1 MKHLV
6 TFTLSVL
13 TAFSLQAQTLTTHN
27 CYVRDPNASPREHN
41 IDIERQKLE
50 VEFEPAQGLVKGKV
64 THSFTVIQQRVDSI
78 FFDAPDI
85 RIKEA
90 TLNAQAMRF
99 TTNAEGVWVYPA
111 KTLNWDEK
119 HFITFT
125 YECNPRKGIYF
136 IGWHNDN
143 STKGDAFL
151 RTRNQ
156 IWTQGQGTDNRYW
169 IPSYDT
175 PNDKMLTEVLVKFD
189 QKYQVLSNGTALG
202 VKDNK
207 DGTKTWHYSMTRPH
221 ASYLLMLGIG
231 EYAVK
236 STKSRASKTPV
247 HFWYYPEFKEKVE
260 PTSIYTERMV
270 DFMEAETGMT
280 YPWESY
286 SQIMVQEFLYG
297 AMENTTATIFGDF
310 LAVDQRQFIDKNYI
324 GVNCH
329 EFVHQWFG
337 DYITARTYNDTWL
350 QESFATYYPKKFA
363 RQLYGD
369 AHYEWQ
375 KRGEQNSALD
385 ASKRDRLPV
394 GHSGGGTAR
403 VYPKGSFVIGMLNYV
418 LGEEQYKRGLNH
430 YLKKHAYG
438 NVQTNDF
445 MMAFHD
451 KLGVTL
457 DWFFDQWIYRGAE
470 PHYEVSYVDVKGNNR
485 YTQVNVKQIHV
496 VDDVVGY
503 FKMPVVFDVYYRDGT
518 KQQVKEWV
526 QGHSTTVNIPNAD
539 NRDIE
544 FVLFDPGNEILR
556 QLTFKKS
563 TPELK
568 AQALKAAHMID
579 RYDALVALREVNID
593 EKRQTLLDAYAKETF
608 HATKGEII
616 QQLSKD
622 NDSRSVELLRKAF
635 ADGDVNVRQAA
646 VNALEAKGDWVAY
659 FSQALKDSSYN
670 VIRTALTKLGEQQPA
685 NMNTWLLATD
695 NLYGHNHD
703 LRIKWLELA
712 IRNSQEN
719 YKEELIAYS
728 SRQFEFRTRNA
739 AFGTLKT
746 LNLFNEQVAANLLN
760 AAMSPNGRLKAPAV
774 ETLNYFM
781 QQHAAMQVLKQHYA
795 TANYTAEQ
803 KDLIKKAG
811 INL

>member
-1 MKHLV
+1 MKFFVSLFAMLAV
-6 TFTLSVL
+6 VQ
-13 TAFSLQAQTLTTHN
+13 LQAQTLTTHN

-41 IDIERQKLE
+41 IDMERQKLE
-50 VEFEPAQGLVKGKV
+50 VEFEPAKGLVKGKV
-64 THSFTVIQQRVDSI
+64 THSFTVIQKQVDSI
-78 FFDAPDI
+78 FFDGPGI
-85 RIKEA
+85 RIQEA
-90 TLNAQAMRF
+90 SLDAQTLRYK
-99 TTNAEGVWVYPA
+99 TNAEGVWVYPA

-119 HFITFT
+119 HFITFV

-143 STKGDAFL
+143 SNKGDAFN

-156 IWTQGQGTDNRYW
+156 IWTQGQGIDNRHW

-189 QKYQVLSNGTALG
+189 KEYQVLSNGTALG

-231 EYAVK
+231 KYAVK
-236 STKSRASKTPV
+236 STKSTASKTPV

-260 PTSIYTERMV
+260 LTSVYTERMV
-270 DFMEAETGMT
+270 DFMENETGMK

-310 LAVDQRQFIDKNYI
+310 MAVDQRQFIDKNYI

-337 DYITARTYNDTWL
+337 DFITARTYNDTWL
-350 QESFATYYPKKFA
+350 QESYATYYPKKFF

-369 AHYEWQ
+369 EHYEWQ

-385 ASKRDRLPV
+385 ASKKDRLAV
-394 GHSGGGTAR
+394 GHSNGGTAR

-430 YLKKHAYG
+430 YLKNHAYG
-438 NVQTNDF
+438 NVQTNDL

-451 KLGVTL
+451 KLGITL

-470 PHYEVSYVDVKGNNR
+470 PHYEVNYQDIKGSSR
-485 YTQVNVKQIHV
+485 YTQIHVKQIHQ
-496 VDDVVGY
+496 VDEVVGY
-503 FKMPVVFDVYYRDGT
+503 FKMPVVFEVNYTDGS
-518 KQQVKEWV
+518 KESVKEWV
-526 QGHSTTVNIPNAD
+526 QGNATTVQVLNKNNKEIA
-539 NRDIE
+539 

-563 TPELK
+563 TEELK

-579 RYDALVALREVNID
+579 RYDALLGLREVSIE
-593 EKRQTLLDAYAKETF
+593 EKRQTLVEVFNKETF
-608 HATKGEII
+608 HATRNEVISQLAKDKDGRSLEI
-616 QQLSKD
+616 
-622 NDSRSVELLRKAF
+622 LRKAF
-635 ADGDVNVRQAA
+635 TDKDVNVRQA
-646 VNALEAKGDWVAY
+646 VINALDAQGEWVEY
-659 FSQALKDSSYN
+659 FKKSLTDSSYN

-685 NMNTWLLATD
+685 EMNAWLQTTD

-712 IRNSQEN
+712 IRSGKDN
-719 YKEELIAYS
+719 YKEELIGYS

-739 AFGTLKT
+739 SFTALKS
-746 LNLFNEQVAANLLN
+746 LNLFNEQVAINLLN
-760 AAMSPNGRLKAPAV
+760 AAMSPNGRLKGPAV
-774 ETLNYFM
+774 ETLQYFM
-781 QQHAAMQVLKQHYA
+781 QQSGAMGTLKQHYNKA
-795 TANYTAEQ
+795 DYSAEQ

>member
-1 MKHLV
+1 MKFLV
-6 TFTLSVL
+6 SLFAMLAVVQ
-13 TAFSLQAQTLTTHN
+13 LQAQTLTTHN

-50 VEFEPAQGLVKGKV
+50 VEFEPAKGLVKGKV
-64 THSFTVIQQRVDSI
+64 THSFTVIQKQVDSI
-78 FFDAPDI
+78 FFDGPGI
-85 RIKEA
+85 RIKDALIDDQE
-90 TLNAQAMRF
+90 LRF
-99 TTNAEGVWVYPA
+99 QTTAEGVWVYPT
-111 KTLNWDEK
+111 KSLNWDEK
-119 HFITFT
+119 HFITFF

-143 STKGDAFL
+143 SNKGDAFN

-156 IWTQGQGTDNRYW
+156 IWTQGQGIDNRHW

-189 QKYQVLSNGTALG
+189 KEYQVLSNGTALG

-221 ASYLLMLGIG
+221 PSYLLMLGIG
-231 EYAVK
+231 KYAVK
-236 STKSRASKTPV
+236 STKSTASKTPV

-260 PTSIYTERMV
+260 LTSLYTERMV
-270 DFMEAETGMT
+270 DFVENETGMK

-310 LAVDQRQFIDKNYI
+310 MAVDQRQFIDKNYI

-337 DYITARTYNDTWL
+337 DFITARTYNDTWL
-350 QESFATYYPKKFA
+350 QESYATYYPKKFF

-369 AHYEWQ
+369 EHYEWQ

-385 ASKRDRLPV
+385 ASKKDRLAV
-394 GHSGGGTAR
+394 GHSNGGTAR

-430 YLKKHAYG
+430 YLKNHAYG
-438 NVQTNDF
+438 NVQTNDL

-451 KLGVTL
+451 KLGITL

-470 PHYEVSYVDVKGNNR
+470 PHYEVNYQDIKGSSR
-485 YTQVNVKQIHV
+485 YTQIHVKQIHQ
-496 VDDVVGY
+496 VDEVVGY
-503 FKMPVVFDVYYRDGT
+503 FKMPVVFEVNYTDGS
-518 KQQVKEWV
+518 KESVKEWV
-526 QGHSTTVNIPNAD
+526 QGNATTVQVPNKNNKEIA
-539 NRDIE
+539 

-563 TPELK
+563 TDELK

-579 RYDALVALREVNID
+579 RYDALLGLREVSIE
-593 EKRQTLLDAYAKETF
+593 EKRQTLVEVFNKENF
-608 HATKGEII
+608 HAIRNEVISQLAKDKDGRSLEI
-616 QQLSKD
+616 
-622 NDSRSVELLRKAF
+622 LRKAF
-635 ADGDVNVRQAA
+635 SDKDVNVRQAVINA
-646 VNALEAKGDWVAY
+646 VDAQGEWVEY
-659 FSQALKDSSYN
+659 FKKSLTDSSYN

-685 NMNTWLLATD
+685 EMNAWLQTTD

-712 IRNSQEN
+712 IRSGKEN
-719 YKEELIAYS
+719 YKEELIGYS

-739 AFGTLKT
+739 SFTALKS
-746 LNLFNEQVAANLLN
+746 LNLFNEQVANNLLN
-760 AAMSPNGRLKAPAV
+760 AAMSPNGRLRGPAV
-774 ETLNYFM
+774 ETLQYFM
-781 QQHAAMQVLKQHYA
+781 QQSGAMGTLKQHYNKA
-795 TANYTAEQ
+795 DYSTEQ

>member
-1 MKHLV
+1 MKFFVSLFAMLAV
-6 TFTLSVL
+6 VQ
-13 TAFSLQAQTLTTHN
+13 LQAQTLTTHN

-50 VEFEPAQGLVKGKV
+50 VEFEPAKGLVKGKV
-64 THSFTVIQQRVDSI
+64 THSFTVIQKQVDSI
-78 FFDAPDI
+78 FFDGPGI
-85 RIKEA
+85 RIQEA
-90 TLNAQAMRF
+90 SLDAQTLRYK
-99 TTNAEGVWVYPA
+99 TNAEGIWVYPA

-119 HFITFT
+119 HFITFV

-143 STKGDAFL
+143 SNKGDAFN

-156 IWTQGQGTDNRYW
+156 IWTQGQGIDNRHW

-189 QKYQVLSNGTALG
+189 KEYQVLSNGTALG

-231 EYAVK
+231 KYAVK
-236 STKSRASKTPV
+236 STKSTASKTPV

-260 PTSIYTERMV
+260 LTSVYTERMV
-270 DFMEAETGMT
+270 DFMENETGMK

-310 LAVDQRQFIDKNYI
+310 MAVDQRQFIDKNYI

-337 DYITARTYNDTWL
+337 DFITARTYNDTWL
-350 QESFATYYPKKFA
+350 QESYATYYPKKFF

-369 AHYEWQ
+369 EHYEWQ

-385 ASKRDRLPV
+385 ASKKDRLAV
-394 GHSGGGTAR
+394 GHSNGGTAR

-430 YLKKHAYG
+430 YLKNHAYG
-438 NVQTNDF
+438 NVQTNDL

-451 KLGVTL
+451 KLGITL

-470 PHYEVSYVDVKGNNR
+470 PHYEVNYQDIKGSSR
-485 YTQVNVKQIHV
+485 YTQIHVKQIHQ
-496 VDDVVGY
+496 VDEVVGY
-503 FKMPVVFDVYYRDGT
+503 FKMPVVFEVNYTDGS
-518 KQQVKEWV
+518 KESVKEWV
-526 QGHSTTVNIPNAD
+526 QGNATTVHVPNKNNKEIA
-539 NRDIE
+539 

-563 TPELK
+563 TDELK

-579 RYDALVALREVNID
+579 RYDALLGLREVSIE
-593 EKRQTLLDAYAKETF
+593 EKRQTLVEVFNKETF
-608 HATKGEII
+608 HATRNEVISQLAKDKDGRSLEI
-616 QQLSKD
+616 
-622 NDSRSVELLRKAF
+622 LRKSF
-635 ADGDVNVRQAA
+635 SDKDVNVRQAVINA
-646 VNALEAKGDWVAY
+646 VDAQGEWVEY
-659 FSQALKDSSYN
+659 FKKSLTDSSYN

-685 NMNTWLLATD
+685 EMSAWLQTTD

-712 IRNSQEN
+712 IRSGKDN
-719 YKEELIAYS
+719 YKEELIGYS

-739 AFGTLKT
+739 SFTALKS
-746 LNLFNEQVAANLLN
+746 LNLFNEQVAINLLN
-760 AAMSPNGRLKAPAV
+760 AAMSPNGRLKGPAV
-774 ETLNYFM
+774 ETLQYFM
-781 QQHAAMQVLKQHYA
+781 QQSGAMGTLKQHYNKA
-795 TANYTAEQ
+795 DYSAEQ
-803 KDLIKKAG
+803 KDLIKKSG

>member
-1 MKHLV
+1 MKFFVSLLAMLAV
-6 TFTLSVL
+6 VQ
-13 TAFSLQAQTLTTHN
+13 LQAQTLTTHN

-50 VEFEPAQGLVKGKV
+50 VEFEPAKGLVKGKV
-64 THSFTVIQQRVDSI
+64 THSFTVIQKQVDSI
-78 FFDAPDI
+78 FFDGPGI

-90 TLNAQAMRF
+90 LLDAQTLRYK
-99 TTNAEGVWVYPA
+99 TNAEGIWVYPA

-119 HFITFT
+119 HFITFV

-143 STKGDAFL
+143 SNKGDAFN

-156 IWTQGQGTDNRYW
+156 IWTQGQGIDNRHW

-189 QKYQVLSNGTALG
+189 KEYQVLSNGTALG

-207 DGTKTWHYSMTRPH
+207 DGTKTWHYSMTHPH
-221 ASYLLMLGIG
+221 PSYLLMLGIG
-231 EYAVK
+231 KYAVK
-236 STKSRASKTPV
+236 STKSTASKTPV

-260 PTSIYTERMV
+260 LTSLYTERMV
-270 DFMEAETGMT
+270 DFMENETGMK

-310 LAVDQRQFIDKNYI
+310 MAVDQRQFIDKNYI

-337 DYITARTYNDTWL
+337 DFITARTYNDTWL
-350 QESFATYYPKKFA
+350 QESYATYYPKKFF

-369 AHYEWQ
+369 EHYEWQ

-385 ASKRDRLPV
+385 ASKKDRLAV

-418 LGEEQYKRGLNH
+418 VGEEQYKRGLNH
-430 YLKKHAYG
+430 YLKNHAYG
-438 NVQTNDF
+438 NVQTNDL

-451 KLGVTL
+451 KLGITL
-457 DWFFDQWIYRGAE
+457 DWFFDQWVYRGAE
-470 PHYEVSYVDVKGNNR
+470 PHYEVNYLDVKGNSR
-485 YTQVNVKQIHV
+485 YTQINVKQIHL
-496 VDDVVGY
+496 VDEVVGY
-503 FKMPVVFDVYYRDGT
+503 FKMPVVFEVNYTDGS
-518 KQQVKEWV
+518 KESIKEWV
-526 QGHSTTVNIPNAD
+526 QGNSTTVQVPNKNNKEIA
-539 NRDIE
+539 

-563 TPELK
+563 TAELK

-579 RYDALVALREVNID
+579 RYDALLGLREVSID
-593 EKRQTLLDAYAKETF
+593 EKRETLIEVFNKETF
-608 HATKGEII
+608 HATRSEAISQLAKDKDGRSLEI
-616 QQLSKD
+616 
-622 NDSRSVELLRKAF
+622 LRKAF
-635 ADGDVNVRQAA
+635 TDKDVNVRQAA
-646 VNALEAKGDWVAY
+646 INALDAQGDWIDY
-659 FSQALKDSSYN
+659 FKKSLTDSSYN
-670 VIRTALTKLGEQQPA
+670 VIRAALTKLGEQQPA
-685 NMNTWLLATD
+685 DINTWLQSTD

-712 IRNSQEN
+712 IRSGKDNH
-719 YKEELIAYS
+719 KAELIDYS

-739 AFGTLKT
+739 SFAALKS
-746 LNLFNEQVAANLLN
+746 LNLFNEQVANNLLN
-760 AAMSPNGRLKAPAV
+760 AAMSPNGRLKGPAV
-774 ETLNYFM
+774 ETLQYFM
-781 QQHAAMQVLKQHYA
+781 QQSAAMGILKQHYNKA
-795 TANYTAEQ
+795 GYSAEQ

>member
-1 MKHLV
+1 MKFFVSLFAILAV
-6 TFTLSVL
+6 VQ
-13 TAFSLQAQTLTTHN
+13 LQAQTLTTHN

-41 IDIERQKLE
+41 IDMERQKLE
-50 VEFEPAQGLVKGKV
+50 VEFEPAKGLVKGKV
-64 THSFTVIQQRVDSI
+64 THSFTVIQKQVDSI
-78 FFDAPDI
+78 FFDGPGI
-85 RIKEA
+85 RIQEA
-90 TLNAQAMRF
+90 SLDAQTLRYK
-99 TTNAEGVWVYPA
+99 TNAEGVWVYPA

-119 HFITFT
+119 HFITFV

-143 STKGDAFL
+143 SNKGDAFN

-189 QKYQVLSNGTALG
+189 KEYQVLSNGTALG

-231 EYAVK
+231 KYAVK
-236 STKSRASKTPV
+236 STKSTASKTPV

-260 PTSIYTERMV
+260 LTSVYTERMV
-270 DFMEAETGMT
+270 DFMENETGMN

-310 LAVDQRQFIDKNYI
+310 MAVDQRQFIDKNYI

-337 DYITARTYNDTWL
+337 DFITARTYNDTWL
-350 QESFATYYPKKFA
+350 QESYATYYPKKFF

-369 AHYEWQ
+369 EHYEWQ
-375 KRGEQNSALD
+375 KRGEQNSALE
-385 ASKRDRLPV
+385 ASKKDRLAV
-394 GHSGGGTAR
+394 GHSNGGTAR

-430 YLKKHAYG
+430 YLKNHAYG
-438 NVQTNDF
+438 NVQTNDL

-451 KLGVTL
+451 KLGITL

-470 PHYEVSYVDVKGNNR
+470 PHYEVNYQDIKGNNR
-485 YTQVNVKQIHV
+485 YTQIQVKQIHQ
-496 VDDVVGY
+496 VDEVVGY
-503 FKMPVVFDVYYRDGT
+503 FKMPVVFEVNYTDGS
-518 KQQVKEWV
+518 KESVKEWV
-526 QGHSTTVNIPNAD
+526 QGNATTVHVPNKNNKEIA
-539 NRDIE
+539 

-563 TPELK
+563 TEELK

-579 RYDALVALREVNID
+579 RYDALLGLREVSIE
-593 EKRQTLLDAYAKETF
+593 EKRQTLVEVFNKETF
-608 HATKGEII
+608 HATRNEVISQLAKDKDGRSLEI
-616 QQLSKD
+616 
-622 NDSRSVELLRKAF
+622 LRKAF
-635 ADGDVNVRQAA
+635 TDKDVNVRQAVINA
-646 VNALEAKGDWVAY
+646 VDAQGEWVEY
-659 FSQALKDSSYN
+659 FKKSLTDSSYN

-685 NMNTWLLATD
+685 GMNAWLQTTD

-712 IRNSQEN
+712 IRSGKEN
-719 YKEELIAYS
+719 YKEELIGYS

-739 AFGTLKT
+739 SFTVLKS
-746 LNLFNEQVAANLLN
+746 LNLFNEQVANNLLN
-760 AAMSPNGRLKAPAV
+760 AAMSPNGRLKGPAV
-774 ETLNYFM
+774 ETLQYFM
-781 QQHAAMQVLKQHYA
+781 QQSGAMGTLKQHYNKA
-795 TANYTAEQ
+795 DYSAEQ

>member
-1 MKHLV
+1 MKFFVSL
-6 TFTLSVL
+6 FAMLAVL
-13 TAFSLQAQTLTTHN
+13 QLQAQTLTTHN

-50 VEFEPAQGLVKGKV
+50 VAFEPAKGLVKGKV
-64 THSFTVIQQRVDSI
+64 THSFTVIQKQVDSI
-78 FFDAPDI
+78 FFDGPGI
-85 RIKEA
+85 RIQEA
-90 TLNAQAMRF
+90 SLDAQTLRYK
-99 TTNAEGVWVYPA
+99 TNAEGVWVYPA

-119 HFITFT
+119 HFITFV

-143 STKGDAFL
+143 SNKGDAFN

-156 IWTQGQGTDNRYW
+156 IWTQGQGIDNRHW

-189 QKYQVLSNGTALG
+189 KEYQVLSNGTALG

-231 EYAVK
+231 KYAVK
-236 STKSRASKTPV
+236 STRSTASKTPV

-260 PTSIYTERMV
+260 LTSVYTERMV
-270 DFMEAETGMT
+270 DFMENETGMK

-310 LAVDQRQFIDKNYI
+310 MAVDQRQFIDKNYI

-337 DYITARTYNDTWL
+337 DFITARTYNDTWL
-350 QESFATYYPKKFA
+350 QESYATYYPKKFF

-369 AHYEWQ
+369 EHYEWQ
-375 KRGEQNSALD
+375 KRGEQNSALE
-385 ASKRDRLPV
+385 ASKKDRLAV
-394 GHSGGGTAR
+394 GHSNGGTAR

-430 YLKKHAYG
+430 YLKNHAYG
-438 NVQTNDF
+438 NVQTNDL

-451 KLGVTL
+451 KLGITL

-470 PHYEVSYVDVKGNNR
+470 PHYEVNYQDIKGSSR
-485 YTQVNVKQIHV
+485 YTQIHVKQIHQ
-496 VDDVVGY
+496 VDEVVGY
-503 FKMPVVFDVYYRDGT
+503 FKMPVVFEVNYTDGS
-518 KQQVKEWV
+518 KESVKEWV
-526 QGHSTTVNIPNAD
+526 QGNASSVQVPNKNNKEIA
-539 NRDIE
+539 

-563 TPELK
+563 TEELK

-579 RYDALVALREVNID
+579 RYDALLGLREVSIE
-593 EKRQTLLDAYAKETF
+593 EKRQTLVEVFNKETF
-608 HATKGEII
+608 HATRNEVISQLAKDKDGRSLEI
-616 QQLSKD
+616 
-622 NDSRSVELLRKAF
+622 LRKAF
-635 ADGDVNVRQAA
+635 SDKDVNVRQAVINA
-646 VNALEAKGDWVAY
+646 VDSQGEWVEY
-659 FSQALKDSSYN
+659 FKKSLTDSSYN

-685 NMNTWLLATD
+685 EINAWLQATD

-712 IRNSQEN
+712 IRSGKDN
-719 YKEELIAYS
+719 YKEELIGYS

-739 AFGTLKT
+739 CFTALKS
-746 LNLFNEQVAANLLN
+746 LNLFNEQVANNLLN
-760 AAMSPNGRLKAPAV
+760 AATSPNGRLKGPAV
-774 ETLNYFM
+774 ETLQYFM
-781 QQHAAMQVLKQHYA
+781 QQSGAMGTLKQHYNKA
-795 TANYTAEQ
+795 DYSAEQ

>member
-1 MKHLV
+1 
-6 TFTLSVL
+6 
-13 TAFSLQAQTLTTHN
+13 LTTHN

-50 VEFEPAQGLVKGKV
+50 VEFEPAKGLVKGKV
-64 THSFTVIQQRVDSI
+64 THSFTVIQKQVDSI
-78 FFDAPDI
+78 FFDGPGI
-85 RIKEA
+85 RIQEA
-90 TLNAQAMRF
+90 SLDAQTLRYK
-99 TTNAEGVWVYPA
+99 TNAEGVWVYPA

-119 HFITFT
+119 HFITFV

-143 STKGDAFL
+143 SNKGDAFN

-156 IWTQGQGTDNRYW
+156 IWTQGQGIDNRHW

-189 QKYQVLSNGTALG
+189 KEYQVLSNGTALG
-202 VKDNK
+202 VKENK
-207 DGTKTWHYSMTRPH
+207 DGTKIWHYSMTRPH

-231 EYAVK
+231 KYAVK
-236 STKSRASKTPV
+236 STKSTASKTPV

-260 PTSIYTERMV
+260 LTSVYTERMV
-270 DFMEAETGMT
+270 DFMENETGMK

-310 LAVDQRQFIDKNYI
+310 MAVDQRQFIDKNYI

-337 DYITARTYNDTWL
+337 DFITARTYNDTWL
-350 QESFATYYPKKFA
+350 QESYATYYPKKFF

-369 AHYEWQ
+369 EHYEWQ
-375 KRGEQNSALD
+375 KRGEQNSALE
-385 ASKRDRLPV
+385 ASKKDRLAV
-394 GHSGGGTAR
+394 GHSNGGTAR

-430 YLKKHAYG
+430 YLKNHAYG
-438 NVQTNDF
+438 NVQTNDL

-451 KLGVTL
+451 KLGITL

-470 PHYEVSYVDVKGNNR
+470 PHYEVNYQDIKGSSR
-485 YTQVNVKQIHV
+485 YTQIHVKQIHQ
-496 VDDVVGY
+496 VDEVVGY
-503 FKMPVVFDVYYRDGT
+503 FKMPVVFEVNYTDGS
-518 KQQVKEWV
+518 KESVKEWV
-526 QGHSTTVNIPNAD
+526 QGNATTVHVPNKNNKEIA
-539 NRDIE
+539 

-563 TPELK
+563 TDELK

-579 RYDALVALREVNID
+579 RYDALLGLREVSIE
-593 EKRQTLLDAYAKETF
+593 EKRQTLVEVFNKETF
-608 HATKGEII
+608 HATRNEVISQLAKDKDGRSLEI
-616 QQLSKD
+616 
-622 NDSRSVELLRKAF
+622 LRKAF
-635 ADGDVNVRQAA
+635 SDKDVNVRQAA
-646 VNALEAKGDWVAY
+646 VNALDAQGEWVEY
-659 FSQALKDSSYN
+659 FKKSLTDSSYN
-670 VIRTALTKLGEQQPA
+670 VIRTALTKLGEQQTA
-685 NMNTWLLATD
+685 EINAWLQTTD

-712 IRNSQEN
+712 IRSGKDN
-719 YKEELIAYS
+719 YKEELIGYS

-739 AFGTLKT
+739 SFTALKS
-746 LNLFNEQVAANLLN
+746 LNLFNEQVANNLLN
-760 AAMSPNGRLKAPAV
+760 AAMSPNGRLKGPAV
-774 ETLNYFM
+774 ETLQYFM
-781 QQHAAMQVLKQHYA
+781 QQSGAMGTLKQHYNKA
-795 TANYTAEQ
+795 DYSTEQ

>member
-1 MKHLV
+1 MKFFVSLFAMLAV
-6 TFTLSVL
+6 VQ
-13 TAFSLQAQTLTTHN
+13 LQAQTLTTHN

-41 IDIERQKLE
+41 IDMERQKLE
-50 VEFEPAQGLVKGKV
+50 VEFEPAKGLVKGKV
-64 THSFTVIQQRVDSI
+64 THSFTVIQKQVDSI
-78 FFDAPDI
+78 FFDGPGI
-85 RIKEA
+85 RIQEA
-90 TLNAQAMRF
+90 SLDAQTLRYK
-99 TTNAEGVWVYPA
+99 TNAEGVWVYPA

-119 HFITFT
+119 HFITFV

-143 STKGDAFL
+143 SNKGDAFN

-189 QKYQVLSNGTALG
+189 KEYQVLSNGTALG

-231 EYAVK
+231 KYAVK
-236 STKSRASKTPV
+236 STKSTASKTPV

-260 PTSIYTERMV
+260 LTSVYTERMV
-270 DFMEAETGMT
+270 DFMENETGMN

-310 LAVDQRQFIDKNYI
+310 MAVDQRQFIDKNYI

-337 DYITARTYNDTWL
+337 DFITARTYNDTWL
-350 QESFATYYPKKFA
+350 QESYATYYPKKFF

-369 AHYEWQ
+369 EHYEWQ
-375 KRGEQNSALD
+375 KRGEQNSALE
-385 ASKRDRLPV
+385 ASKKDRLAV
-394 GHSGGGTAR
+394 GHSNGGTAR

-430 YLKKHAYG
+430 YLKNHAYG
-438 NVQTNDF
+438 NVQTNDL

-451 KLGVTL
+451 KLGITL

-470 PHYEVSYVDVKGNNR
+470 PHYEVNYQDIKGNNR
-485 YTQVNVKQIHV
+485 YTQIQVKQIHQ
-496 VDDVVGY
+496 VDEVVGY
-503 FKMPVVFDVYYRDGT
+503 FKMPVVFEVNYTDGS
-518 KQQVKEWV
+518 KESVKEWV
-526 QGHSTTVNIPNAD
+526 QGNATTVHVPNKNNKEIA
-539 NRDIE
+539 

-563 TPELK
+563 TEELK

-579 RYDALVALREVNID
+579 RYDALLGLREVSIE
-593 EKRQTLLDAYAKETF
+593 EKRQTLVEVFNKETF
-608 HATKGEII
+608 HATRNEVISQLAKDKDGRSLEI
-616 QQLSKD
+616 
-622 NDSRSVELLRKAF
+622 LRKAF
-635 ADGDVNVRQAA
+635 SDKDVNVRQAA
-646 VNALEAKGDWVAY
+646 VNALDAQGEWVEY
-659 FSQALKDSSYN
+659 FKKSLTDSSYN

-685 NMNTWLLATD
+685 EMNAWLQTTD

-712 IRNSQEN
+712 IRSGKDN
-719 YKEELIAYS
+719 YKEELIGYS

-739 AFGTLKT
+739 SFTVLKS
-746 LNLFNEQVAANLLN
+746 LNLFNEQVANNLLN
-760 AAMSPNGRLKAPAV
+760 AAMSPNGRLKGPAV
-774 ETLNYFM
+774 ETLQYFM
-781 QQHAAMQVLKQHYA
+781 QQSGAMGTLKQHYNKA
-795 TANYTAEQ
+795 DYSAEQ

>member
-1 MKHLV
+1 MKFFVSLFAMLAV
-6 TFTLSVL
+6 VQ
-13 TAFSLQAQTLTTHN
+13 LQAQTLTTHN

-50 VEFEPAQGLVKGKV
+50 VEFEPAKGLVKGKV
-64 THSFTVIQQRVDSI
+64 THSFTVIQKQVDSI
-78 FFDAPDI
+78 FFDGPGI
-85 RIKEA
+85 RIQEA
-90 TLNAQAMRF
+90 SIDAQTLRYK
-99 TTNAEGVWVYPA
+99 TNAEGVWVYPA

-119 HFITFT
+119 HFITFV

-143 STKGDAFL
+143 SNKGDAFN

-156 IWTQGQGTDNRYW
+156 IWTQGQGIDNRHW

-189 QKYQVLSNGTALG
+189 KEYQVLSNGTALG
-202 VKDNK
+202 IKDNK

-231 EYAVK
+231 KYAVK
-236 STKSRASKTPV
+236 STKSTASKTPV

-260 PTSIYTERMV
+260 LTSVYTERMV
-270 DFMEAETGMT
+270 DFMENETGMK

-310 LAVDQRQFIDKNYI
+310 MAVDQRQFIDKNYI

-337 DYITARTYNDTWL
+337 DFITARTYNDTWL
-350 QESFATYYPKKFA
+350 QESYATYYPKKFF

-369 AHYEWQ
+369 EHYEWQ

-385 ASKRDRLPV
+385 ASKKDRLAV
-394 GHSGGGTAR
+394 GHSNGGTAR

-430 YLKKHAYG
+430 YLKNHAYG
-438 NVQTNDF
+438 NVQTNDL

-451 KLGVTL
+451 KLGITL

-470 PHYEVSYVDVKGNNR
+470 PHYEVNYQDIKGSSR
-485 YTQVNVKQIHV
+485 YTQIQVKQIQQ
-496 VDDVVGY
+496 VDEVVGY
-503 FKMPVVFDVYYRDGT
+503 FKMPVVFEVNYTDGS
-518 KQQVKEWV
+518 KESVKEWV
-526 QGHSTTVNIPNAD
+526 QGNATTVQVPNKNNKEIA
-539 NRDIE
+539 

-563 TPELK
+563 TEELK

-579 RYDALVALREVNID
+579 RYDALLGLREVSIE
-593 EKRQTLLDAYAKETF
+593 EKRQTLVEVFNKETF
-608 HATKGEII
+608 HATRNEVISQLAKDKDGRSLEI
-616 QQLSKD
+616 
-622 NDSRSVELLRKAF
+622 LRKAF
-635 ADGDVNVRQAA
+635 SDKDVNVRQAA
-646 VNALEAKGDWVAY
+646 VNAVDAQGEWVEY
-659 FSQALKDSSYN
+659 FKKSLTDSSYN
-670 VIRTALTKLGEQQPA
+670 IIRTALTKLGEQQPA
-685 NMNTWLLATD
+685 EINAWLQTTD

-712 IRNSQEN
+712 IRSGKDN
-719 YKEELIAYS
+719 YKEELIGYS

-739 AFGTLKT
+739 CFTALKS
-746 LNLFNEQVAANLLN
+746 LNLFNEQVANNLLN
-760 AAMSPNGRLKAPAV
+760 AAMSPNGRLKGPAV
-774 ETLNYFM
+774 ETLQYFM
-781 QQHAAMQVLKQHYA
+781 QQSGAMGTLKQHYNKA
-795 TANYTAEQ
+795 DYSAEQ

>member
-1 MKHLV
+1 MKFFVSL
-6 TFTLSVL
+6 FAMLAVL
-13 TAFSLQAQTLTTHN
+13 QLQAQTLTTHN

-50 VEFEPAQGLVKGKV
+50 VEFEPAKGLVKGKV
-64 THSFTVIQQRVDSI
+64 THSFTVIQKQVDSI
-78 FFDAPDI
+78 FFDGPGI
-85 RIKEA
+85 RIQEA
-90 TLNAQAMRF
+90 SLDAQTLRYK
-99 TTNAEGVWVYPA
+99 TNAEGVWVYPA

-119 HFITFT
+119 HFITFV

-143 STKGDAFL
+143 SNKGDAFN

-156 IWTQGQGTDNRYW
+156 IWTQGQGIDNRHW

-189 QKYQVLSNGTALG
+189 KEYQVLSNGTALG
-202 VKDNK
+202 VKENK
-207 DGTKTWHYSMTRPH
+207 DGTKIWHYSMTRPH

-231 EYAVK
+231 KYAVK
-236 STKSRASKTPV
+236 STKSTASKTPV

-260 PTSIYTERMV
+260 LTSVYTERMV
-270 DFMEAETGMT
+270 DFMENETGMK

-310 LAVDQRQFIDKNYI
+310 MAVDQRQFIDKNYI

-337 DYITARTYNDTWL
+337 DFITARTYNDTWL
-350 QESFATYYPKKFA
+350 QESYATYYPKKFF

-369 AHYEWQ
+369 EHYEWQ
-375 KRGEQNSALD
+375 KRGEQNSALE
-385 ASKRDRLPV
+385 ASKKDRLAV
-394 GHSGGGTAR
+394 GHSNGGTAR

-430 YLKKHAYG
+430 YLKNHAYG
-438 NVQTNDF
+438 NVQTNDL

-451 KLGVTL
+451 KLGITL

-470 PHYEVSYVDVKGNNR
+470 PHYEVNYQDIKGSSR
-485 YTQVNVKQIHV
+485 YTQIHVKQIHQ
-496 VDDVVGY
+496 VDEVVGY
-503 FKMPVVFDVYYRDGT
+503 FKMPVVFEVNYTDGS
-518 KQQVKEWV
+518 KESVKEWV
-526 QGHSTTVNIPNAD
+526 QGNATTVHVPNKNNKEIA
-539 NRDIE
+539 

-563 TPELK
+563 TDELK

-579 RYDALVALREVNID
+579 RYDALLGLREVSIE
-593 EKRQTLLDAYAKETF
+593 EKRQTLVEVFNKETF
-608 HATKGEII
+608 HATRNEVISQLAKDKDGRSLEI
-616 QQLSKD
+616 
-622 NDSRSVELLRKAF
+622 LRKAF
-635 ADGDVNVRQAA
+635 SDKDVNVRQAA
-646 VNALEAKGDWVAY
+646 VNALDAQGEWVEY
-659 FSQALKDSSYN
+659 FKKSLTDSSYN
-670 VIRTALTKLGEQQPA
+670 VIRTALTKLGEQQTA
-685 NMNTWLLATD
+685 EINAWLQTTD

-712 IRNSQEN
+712 IRSGKDN
-719 YKEELIAYS
+719 YKEELIGYS

-739 AFGTLKT
+739 SFTALKS
-746 LNLFNEQVAANLLN
+746 LNLFNEQVANNLLN
-760 AAMSPNGRLKAPAV
+760 AAMSPNGRLKGPAV
-774 ETLNYFM
+774 ETLQYFM
-781 QQHAAMQVLKQHYA
+781 QQSGAMGTLKQHYNKA
-795 TANYTAEQ
+795 DYSTEQ

>member
-1 MKHLV
+1 MKFFVSLFAILAV
-6 TFTLSVL
+6 VQ
-13 TAFSLQAQTLTTHN
+13 LQAQTLTTHN

-50 VEFEPAQGLVKGKV
+50 VEFEPAKGLVKGKV
-64 THSFTVIQQRVDSI
+64 THSFTVIQKQVDSI
-78 FFDAPDI
+78 FFDGPGI
-85 RIKEA
+85 RIQEA
-90 TLNAQAMRF
+90 SLDAQSLRYK
-99 TTNAEGVWVYPA
+99 TNAEGVWVYPA

-119 HFITFT
+119 HFITFV

-143 STKGDAFL
+143 SNKGDAFN

-156 IWTQGQGTDNRYW
+156 IWTQGQGIDNRHW

-189 QKYQVLSNGTALG
+189 KEYQVLSNGTALG
-202 VKDNK
+202 IKDNK

-231 EYAVK
+231 KYAVK
-236 STKSRASKTPV
+236 STKSTVSKTPV

-260 PTSIYTERMV
+260 LTSVYTERMV
-270 DFMEAETGMT
+270 DFMENETGMN

-310 LAVDQRQFIDKNYI
+310 MAVDQRQFIDKNYI

-337 DYITARTYNDTWL
+337 DFITARTYNDTWL
-350 QESFATYYPKKFA
+350 QESYATYYPKKFF

-369 AHYEWQ
+369 EHYEWQ

-385 ASKRDRLPV
+385 ASKKDRLAV
-394 GHSGGGTAR
+394 GHSNGGTAR

-430 YLKKHAYG
+430 YLKNHAYG
-438 NVQTNDF
+438 NVQTNDL

-451 KLGVTL
+451 KLGITL

-470 PHYEVSYVDVKGNNR
+470 PHYEVNYQDIKGNSR
-485 YTQVNVKQIHV
+485 YTQIQVKQIHQ
-496 VDDVVGY
+496 VDEVVGY
-503 FKMPVVFDVYYRDGT
+503 FKMPVVFEVNYTDGS
-518 KQQVKEWV
+518 KESVKEWV
-526 QGHSTTVNIPNAD
+526 QGNATTVQVPNKNNKEIA
-539 NRDIE
+539 

-563 TPELK
+563 TEELK

-579 RYDALVALREVNID
+579 RFDALLGLREVSIE
-593 EKRQTLLDAYAKETF
+593 EKRKTLVEVFNKETF
-608 HATKGEII
+608 HATRNEVISQLAKDKDGRSLEI
-616 QQLSKD
+616 
-622 NDSRSVELLRKAF
+622 LRKAF
-635 ADGDVNVRQAA
+635 TDKDVNVRQAA
-646 VNALEAKGDWVAY
+646 VNALDAQGEWIEY
-659 FSQALKDSSYN
+659 FKKSLTDSSYN

-685 NMNTWLLATD
+685 EMNAWLQTTD

-712 IRNSQEN
+712 IRSGKDN
-719 YKEELIAYS
+719 YKEELIGYS

-739 AFGTLKT
+739 SFTALKS
-746 LNLFNEQVAANLLN
+746 LNLFNEQVANNLLN
-760 AAMSPNGRLKAPAV
+760 AAMSPNGRLRGPAV
-774 ETLNYFM
+774 ETLQYFM
-781 QQHAAMQVLKQHYA
+781 QQSGAMGTLKQHYGKA
-795 TANYTAEQ
+795 DYSAEQ